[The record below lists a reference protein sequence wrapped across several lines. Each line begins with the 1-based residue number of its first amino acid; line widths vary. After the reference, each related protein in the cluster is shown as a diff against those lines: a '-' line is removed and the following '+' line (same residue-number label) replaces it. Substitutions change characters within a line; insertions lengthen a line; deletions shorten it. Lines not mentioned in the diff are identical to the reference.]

1 MQDDYGNLL
10 PPTAQQAIDRRLTN
24 GAERMAHI
32 EGDLALV
39 RNRLERN
46 AQMMQKM
53 LDSTAEIVE
62 FFESMRGAMRVLN
75 WIGKLARPVA
85 GIVGLCAALVALWT
99 AIRGA
104 R

>member
-1 MQDDYGNLL
+1 MQDDFGNLISVERD
-10 PPTAQQAIDRRLTN
+10 TINRRLDK
-24 GAERMAHI
+24 GVQRMAHI
-32 EGDLALV
+32 EDDLALV

-46 AQMMQKM
+46 AQMAQKI

-75 WIGKLARPVA
+75 WIGKLARPMA
-85 GIVGLCAALVALWT
+85 GIIGLCAALVALWT

>member
-10 PPTAQQAIDRRLTN
+10 PPTAQQAIDRRLTK

-32 EGDLALV
+32 EGDLAAM
-39 RNRLERN
+39 RTKLESN
-46 AQMMQKM
+46 AESMQKV
-53 LDSTAEIVE
+53 LDSTTEIVS
-62 FFESMRGAMRVLN
+62 FFDSMRGAMRVLD

-85 GIVGLCAALVALWT
+85 GIIGMCAALVALWT

>member
-1 MQDDYGNLL
+1 MQDDFGNLISVERD
-10 PPTAQQAIDRRLTN
+10 TIDRRLDK
-24 GAERMAHI
+24 GAQRMGRI

-62 FFESMRGAMRVLN
+62 FFESMHGAMRVLN

-85 GIVGLCAALVALWT
+85 GIIGLCAALVALWT